1 MPLPNGTQNWLKPP
15 NYQSI
20 RDSYIVLV
28 ENYHPLPQYIAEEF
42 MLFVYLH

>member
-1 MPLPNGTQNWLKPP
+1 MELKTGL
-15 NYQSI
+15 NHQTASI

-42 MLFVYLH
+42 MLFVYLHWP